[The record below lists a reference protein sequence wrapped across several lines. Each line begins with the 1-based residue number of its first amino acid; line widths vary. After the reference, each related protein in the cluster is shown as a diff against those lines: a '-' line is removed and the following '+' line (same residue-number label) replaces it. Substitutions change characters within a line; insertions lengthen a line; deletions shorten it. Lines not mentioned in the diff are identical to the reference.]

1 MANYDLTPR
10 IAPNLDRHLVFPILE
25 FLQERQLYA
34 DEDILKAKIE
44 LLNNTNMVD
53 YAMDI
58 HKSLYHTEEVP
69 QEMVERRVEV
79 VARLKALEEAAA
91 PLVTFLQ
98 NPNAVGELRAEKQY
112 NLQMLSERYQVDTY
126 ALVLSLLKY
135 NFNQIGPE
143 QIEALYQYAKF
154 QFECGNYSGAADYLY
169 QYRGLCTN
177 NERSLSA
184 LWGKL
189 AAEILMQNWDVALE
203 ELNRLKEI
211 IDSKSFASP
220 LNQVQSRI
228 WLMHWSLYIFFNHDN
243 GRTQIIDL
251 FNQDKYLNAIQT
263 NAPHLLRYLATS
275 FIVNKRRR
283 PQFKDF
289 IKVIQQEQYSHEDP
303 ITEFLACIYV
313 NYDFDAAQK
322 KMRECEELTCAAAIP
337 FTWHRAD
344 QVILNDPFLGK
355 RVEEGNFVPL
365 RDEFLENARLFIF
378 ETYCRIHQR
387 IDMGYVLF
395 MVLAEK
401 LNLNYD
407 EAERWIVNLIRTSK
421 LDAKIDSKLGTVV
434 MEPNHPN
441 VYEQLIDH
449 TKAMSG
455 RTYKLVSQLLEQAQA
470 QPAR

>member
-112 NLQMLSERYQVDTY
+112 NLQMLSERYQ
-126 ALVLSLLKY
+126 
-135 NFNQIGPE
+135 IGPE

-177 NERSLSA
+177 SERSLSA

-322 KMRECEELTCAAAIP
+322 KMRECEE
-337 FTWHRAD
+337 
-344 QVILNDPFLGK
+344 VILNDPFLGK

-387 IDMGYVLF
+387 IDMG
-395 MVLAEK
+395 VLAEK

-421 LDAKIDSKLGTVV
+421 LDAKIDSKSGTVV

-470 QPAR
+470 QPTR